1 MTSSGLQ
8 AGDDRQHD
16 MKQQVTIGIDIGGT
30 NTKIGVVDPDGKILA
45 HSKLLT
51 TEYPKIAAFVEALDR
66 AIKDLLEKSGFVELA
81 AIGIGAPNGN
91 YHKGTIEQAP
101 NLAWKGVVPLCDMLS
116 KYYPVPVVLTNDAN
130 AAALGEMIY
139 GGAKGMKNFIILT
152 LGTGLGSGIVINGE
166 LVYGKTGFA
175 GEMGHLTMEPF
186 GRECGCGREGCLET
200 YVSATG
206 IVKTVQELFAERRDP
221 SPLRK
226 IPFDN
231 LTSKMIADAA
241 DKGDQIALAA
251 FDQTAEMLGTAINNA
266 AAFCSPE
273 AIFLFGGLAQSGDLL
288 LDPLNRYVDE
298 NIMGYYRRSFKIIRS
313 KLKEADAA
321 ILGASALAVKAIST

>member
-1 MTSSGLQ
+1 
-8 AGDDRQHD
+8 
-16 MKQQVTIGIDIGGT
+16 MKQQVTIGVDIGGT

-45 HSKLLT
+45 HSRIT
-51 TEYPKIAAFVEALDR
+51 TTDYPKIAAFVAALDSE
-66 AIKDLLEKSGFVELA
+66 IHSVLEKAGEVELA

-116 KYYPVPVVLTNDAN
+116 KYFPVPVVLTNDAN

-206 IVKTVQELFAERRDP
+206 IVKTVFELFAERRDP
-221 SPLRK
+221 SALRK
-226 IPFDN
+226 IPFED
-231 LTSKMIADAA
+231 LTSKMIAEAA

-251 FDQTAEMLGTAINNA
+251 FEQTAEMLALAICNA

-288 LDPLNRYVDE
+288 LDPLNRFVDE
-298 NIMGYYRRSFKIIRS
+298 NIMGYYRKSFKILLS
-313 KLKEADAA
+313 KLSEADAA
-321 ILGASALAVKAIST
+321 ILGASALAVKAIRQ

>member
-1 MTSSGLQ
+1 
-8 AGDDRQHD
+8 
-16 MKQQVTIGIDIGGT
+16 MKQQITIGIDIGGT
-30 NTKIGVVDPDGKILA
+30 NTKIGVVNPDGKILA
-45 HSKLLT
+45 HSRIT
-51 TEYPKIAAFVEALDR
+51 TTNYPKIEAFVAALDSE
-66 AIKDLLEKSGFVELA
+66 ILSLMEKSGEVELA

-116 KYYPVPVVLTNDAN
+116 KYFLVPVVLTNDAN

-206 IVKTVQELFAERRDP
+206 IVKTVFELLAERRDP
-221 SPLRK
+221 STLRK
-226 IPFDN
+226 IPFDE
-231 LTSKMIADAA
+231 LTSKMIAEAA

-251 FDQTAEMLGTAINNA
+251 FEQTAEMLATAINNA

-288 LDPLNRYVDE
+288 FDPLNRFVDE
-298 NIMGYYRRSFKIIRS
+298 NIMGYYRRSFKILPS
-313 KLKEADAA
+313 ELCEADAA
-321 ILGASALAVKAIST
+321 ILGASALAVKAITDN

>member
-1 MTSSGLQ
+1 
-8 AGDDRQHD
+8 
-16 MKQQVTIGIDIGGT
+16 MKSIVTVGIDIGGT
-30 NTKIGVVDPDGKILA
+30 NTKIGVVDKDGKILTNTRI
-45 HSKLLT
+45 T
-51 TEYPKIAAFVEALDR
+51 TTNYPKIAAFVAALDSEIR
-66 AIKDLLEKSGFVELA
+66 GLLEKAGDVELA

-91 YHKGTIEQAP
+91 YLKGTIEQAP
-101 NLAWKGVVPLCDMLS
+101 NLAWKGVVPLCDMLK
-116 KYYPVPVVLTNDAN
+116 KYFPVPVVLTNDAN

-166 LVYGKTGFA
+166 LVYGHTGFA

-221 SPLRK
+221 SRLRK
-226 IPFDN
+226 IPFDQ
-231 LTSKMIADAA
+231 LTSKMIAEAA
-241 DKGDQIALAA
+241 DEGDQIALAA
-251 FDQTAEMLGTAINNA
+251 FDQTAEMLATAINNA

-273 AIFLFGGLAQSGDLL
+273 AIFLFGGLVQSGDLL
-288 LDPLNRYVDE
+288 LDPLNRAVDE
-298 NIMGYYRRSFKIIRS
+298 NIMGYYRKSFKIIPS
-313 KLKEADAA
+313 CLSEADAA
-321 ILGASALAVKAIST
+321 ILGASALAVKAIS

>member
-1 MTSSGLQ
+1 MN
-8 AGDDRQHD
+8 
-16 MKQQVTIGIDIGGT
+16 QQVTIGIDIGGT
-30 NTKIGVVDPDGKILA
+30 NTKIGVVSSAGKILA
-45 HSKLLT
+45 HTRIST
-51 TEYPKIAAFVEALDR
+51 TNYPKIDDFVNALVAEINELILKAGD
-66 AIKDLLEKSGFVELA
+66 VELA

-91 YHKGTIEQAP
+91 YLKGTIEQAP
-101 NLAWKGVVPLCDMLS
+101 NLAWKGIVPLCDMV
-116 KYYPVPVVLTNDAN
+116 KKFFPVPVVLTNDAN

-206 IVKTVQELFAERRDP
+206 IVKTVFELFAERRDP
-221 SPLRK
+221 SDLRS
-226 IPFDN
+226 IPFDS
-231 LTSKMIADAA
+231 LTSKMIAEAA
-241 DKGDQIALAA
+241 DEGDQIALAA
-251 FDQTAEMLGTAINNA
+251 FEQTAETLGVAICNA

-273 AIFLFGGLAQSGDLL
+273 AVFLFGGLAQSGDLL
-288 LDPLNRYVDE
+288 LDPLTRYVNE
-298 NIMGYYRRSFKIIRS
+298 NVMGYYRKSFKILLS
-313 KLKEADAA
+313 KLSESDAA
-321 ILGASALAVKAIST
+321 ILGASALAVKAIN

>member
-1 MTSSGLQ
+1 
-8 AGDDRQHD
+8 

-51 TEYPKIAAFVEALDR
+51 TDYPKIASFVEALDR
-66 AIKDLLEKSGFVELA
+66 AIQDLLEKSGFVELA

-101 NLAWKGVVPLCDMLS
+101 NLAWKGVVPLCEMLS

-226 IPFDN
+226 IPFDS

-251 FDQTAEMLGTAINNA
+251 FEQTAEMLGTAINNA

-321 ILGASALAVKAIST
+321 ILGASALAVKAIK

>member
-1 MTSSGLQ
+1 ML
-8 AGDDRQHD
+8 
-16 MKQQVTIGIDIGGT
+16 
-30 NTKIGVVDPDGKILA
+30 GK
-45 HSKLLT
+45 
-51 TEYPKIAAFVEALDR
+51 YF
-66 AIKDLLEKSGFVELA
+66 
-81 AIGIGAPNGN
+81 
-91 YHKGTIEQAP
+91 
-101 NLAWKGVVPLCDMLS
+101 
-116 KYYPVPVVLTNDAN
+116 PVPVVLTNDAN

-206 IVKTVQELFAERRDP
+206 IVKTVFELFAERRDP

-226 IPFDN
+226 VAFDEM
-231 LTSKMIADAA
+231 TSKMIAEAA
-241 DKGDQIALAA
+241 DDGDQIALAA
-251 FDQTAEMLGTAINNA
+251 FEQTAEMLALAICNT

-288 LDPLNRYVDE
+288 FDPLNRFVDE
-298 NIMGYYRRSFKIIRS
+298 NIMGYYRRTFKIVPS
-313 KLKEADAA
+313 SLNEADAA
-321 ILGASALAVKAIST
+321 ILGASALAVKALGVN

>member
-1 MTSSGLQ
+1 
-8 AGDDRQHD
+8 

-45 HSKLLT
+45 HSRIT
-51 TEYPKIAAFVEALDR
+51 TTNYPKIAAFVAALDSE
-66 AIKDLLEKSGFVELA
+66 IHGLLEKSGEVELA

-116 KYYPVPVVLTNDAN
+116 KYFPVPVVLTNDAN

-166 LVYGKTGFA
+166 LVYGKTGFG

-206 IVKTVQELFAERRDP
+206 IVKTVFELFAERRDP
-221 SPLRK
+221 SALRK
-226 IPFDN
+226 IPFDD
-231 LTSKMIADAA
+231 LTSKMIAEAA

-251 FDQTAEMLGTAINNA
+251 FEQTAEMLATAINNA

-288 LDPLNRYVDE
+288 LDPLNRFVDE
-298 NIMGYYRRSFKIIRS
+298 NIMGYYRRSFKILPS
-313 KLKEADAA
+313 NLCEADAA
-321 ILGASALAVKAIST
+321 ILGASALAVKAIRL

>member
-1 MTSSGLQ
+1 
-8 AGDDRQHD
+8 

-30 NTKIGVVDPDGKILA
+30 NTKIGVVDPDGRILA
-45 HSKLLT
+45 HSRINT
-51 TEYPKIAAFVEALDR
+51 TDYPKIGAFIGALDTG
-66 AIKDLLEKSGFVELA
+66 IKDLLEKAGFVELA

-91 YHKGTIEQAP
+91 YLKGTIEQAP
-101 NLAWKGVVPLCDMLS
+101 NLAWKGIVPLCSMLS
-116 KYYPVPVVLTNDAN
+116 KFFPVPVVLTNDAN

-206 IVKTVQELFAERRDP
+206 IVKTVAELFAERRDP

-226 IPFDN
+226 VPYED
-231 LTSKMIADAA
+231 LTSKMIAAA
-241 DKGDQIALAA
+241 AENGDQIALAA
-251 FDQTAEMLGTAINNA
+251 FEQTAEMLGLAICNA

-273 AIFLFGGLAQSGDLL
+273 AIFLFGGLAQSGGLL
-288 LDPLNRYVDE
+288 LDPLNRFVDE
-298 NIMGYYRRSFKIIRS
+298 NIMGYYRRSFKILPS
-313 KLKEADAA
+313 ALNEADAA
-321 ILGASALAVKAIST
+321 ILGASALAVKALGSGQ

>member
-1 MTSSGLQ
+1 
-8 AGDDRQHD
+8 

-30 NTKIGVVDPDGKILA
+30 NTKIGVVDMDGNILA
-45 HSKLLT
+45 NSRIT
-51 TEYPKIAAFVEALDR
+51 TTNHPKIASFVSALD
-66 AIKDLLEKSGFVELA
+66 AEISGLLETAGDEELA

-91 YHKGTIEQAP
+91 YLKGTIEQAP

-116 KYYPVPVVLTNDAN
+116 KFFPVPVVLTNDAN

-139 GGAKGMKNFIILT
+139 GGARGMKNFIILT

-206 IVKTVQELFAERRDP
+206 IVKTVYELLAERRDP

-226 IPFDN
+226 IPFDE
-231 LTSKMIADAA
+231 LTSKMIAEAA

-251 FDQTAEMLGTAINNA
+251 FEQTAEMLAMAICNA

-273 AIFLFGGLAQSGDLL
+273 AVFLFGGLVQSGDLL
-288 LDPLNRYVDE
+288 LDPLNRFVDE
-298 NIMGYYRRSFKIIRS
+298 NIMGYYRRSFKILPS
-313 KLKEADAA
+313 CLSEADAA
-321 ILGASALAVKAIST
+321 ILGASALAVKAIKP

>member
-1 MTSSGLQ
+1 
-8 AGDDRQHD
+8 
-16 MKQQVTIGIDIGGT
+16 MKQQVTVGIDIGGT
-30 NTKIGVVDPDGKILA
+30 NTKIGVVNKDGKILTNTRI
-45 HSKLLT
+45 T
-51 TEYPKIAAFVEALDR
+51 TTNYPKIAAFVAALDSEIR
-66 AIKDLLEKSGFVELA
+66 GLLEKAGDVELA

-91 YHKGTIEQAP
+91 YLKGTIEQAP
-101 NLAWKGVVPLCDMLS
+101 NLAWKGVVPLCEML
-116 KYYPVPVVLTNDAN
+116 KKFFPVPVVLTNDAN

-166 LVYGKTGFA
+166 LVYGHTGFA

-221 SPLRK
+221 SRLRK
-226 IPFDN
+226 IPFDQ
-231 LTSKMIADAA
+231 LTSKMIAEAA
-241 DKGDQIALAA
+241 DEGDQIALAA
-251 FDQTAEMLGTAINNA
+251 FDQTAEMLATAINNA

-273 AIFLFGGLAQSGDLL
+273 AIFLFGGLVQSGDLL
-288 LDPLNRYVDE
+288 LDPLNRAVDE
-298 NIMGYYRRSFKIIRS
+298 NIMGYYRKSFKIIPS
-313 KLKEADAA
+313 CLSEADAA
-321 ILGASALAVKAIST
+321 ILGASALAVKALS

>member
-1 MTSSGLQ
+1 MNN
-8 AGDDRQHD
+8 
-16 MKQQVTIGIDIGGT
+16 KVTVGIDIGGT
-30 NTKIGVVDPDGKILA
+30 NTKIGVVDASGKILA
-45 HSKLLT
+45 HSRIST
-51 TEYPKIAAFVEALDR
+51 TNYPKIAAFVAALDSE
-66 AIKDLLEKSGFVELA
+66 IHGLLEKTGTPELG

-91 YHKGTIEQAP
+91 YLKGTIEHAP
-101 NLAWKGVVPLCDMLS
+101 NLAWKGIVPLGEMLG
-116 KYYPVPVVLTNDAN
+116 KCFPVPVVLTNDAN

-139 GGAKGMKNFIILT
+139 GGAKGMRNFIILT

-206 IVKTVQELFAERRDP
+206 IVKTVYELMAERRDP

-226 IPFDN
+226 IPFEEM
-231 LTSKMIADAA
+231 TSKIIADAA
-241 DKGDQIALAA
+241 EEGDQISLAA
-251 FDQTAEMLGTAINNA
+251 FEQTAEMLATAICNA

-273 AIFLFGGLAQSGDLL
+273 AIFLFGGLAQCGDLL
-288 LDPLNRYVDE
+288 LDPLNRFVDE
-298 NIMGYYRRSFKIIRS
+298 NIMGYYRRSFKILQS
-313 KLKEADAA
+313 GLSEADAA
-321 ILGASALAVKAIST
+321 ILGASALAVNAIL

>member
-1 MTSSGLQ
+1 
-8 AGDDRQHD
+8 
-16 MKQQVTIGIDIGGT
+16 MKQHVTIGIDIGGT
-30 NTKIGVVDPDGKILA
+30 NTKIGVVDPEGKILV
-45 HSKLLT
+45 HNRIKT
-51 TEYPKIAAFVEALDR
+51 TDFPKIAAFVKELNTQINDL
-66 AIKDLLEKSGFVELA
+66 IKNSGSVELMS
-81 AIGIGAPNGN
+81 IGIGAPNGN

-101 NLAWKGVVPLCDMLS
+101 NLAWKGVIPLCEMLG
-116 KYYPVPVVLTNDAN
+116 KHFAVPIVLTNDAN

-139 GGAKGMKNFIILT
+139 GGAKGMKDFIILT

-206 IVKTVQELFAERRDP
+206 IVKTVFELFAERRDP

-226 IPFDN
+226 IPFDG
-231 LTSKMIADAA
+231 LTSKMIAEAA

-251 FDQTAEMLGTAINNA
+251 FEQTAEMLALAICNA

-288 LDPLNRYVDE
+288 LDPLNRFVDE
-298 NIMGYYRRSFKIIRS
+298 NIMGYYRRSFKILPS
-313 KLKEADAA
+313 CLCEADAA
-321 ILGASALAVKAIST
+321 ILGASALAVKAVL

>member
-1 MTSSGLQ
+1 
-8 AGDDRQHD
+8 

-30 NTKIGVVDPDGKILA
+30 NTKIGVVSSDGKILA
-45 HSKLLT
+45 HSRIT
-51 TEYPKIAAFVEALDR
+51 TTDYPKIAAFVAALDSE
-66 AIKDLLEKSGFVELA
+66 INGLLEKSGDVELA

-91 YHKGTIEQAP
+91 YHKGTIEHAP
-101 NLAWKGVVPLCDMLS
+101 NLAWKGIVPLGDMLG
-116 KYYPVPVVLTNDAN
+116 KCFPVPVVLTNDAN

-206 IVKTVQELFAERRDP
+206 IVKTVFELFAERRDP

-231 LTSKMIADAA
+231 LTSKMIAEAA
-241 DKGDQIALAA
+241 EKGDQIALAA
-251 FDQTAEMLGTAINNA
+251 FEQTAEMLGLAINNA

-273 AIFLFGGLAQSGDLL
+273 AIFLFGGLAQAGDLL
-288 LDPLNRYVDE
+288 LDPLNQFVNE
-298 NIMGYYRRSFKIIRS
+298 NIFGHYRKSFRILLS
-313 KLKEADAA
+313 KLNEADAA
-321 ILGASALAVKAIST
+321 ILGASALAVKAIKI

>member
-1 MTSSGLQ
+1 MN
-8 AGDDRQHD
+8 QH
-16 MKQQVTIGIDIGGT
+16 VTIGIDIGGT
-30 NTKIGVVDPDGKILA
+30 NTKIGVVNPDGKILA
-45 HSKLLT
+45 HSRILT
-51 TEYPKIAAFVEALDR
+51 TNYPKITEFVAALDSE
-66 AIKDLLEKSGFVELA
+66 IHGLLEKSGDVELA

-101 NLAWKGVVPLCDMLS
+101 NLAWKGIVPLTDML
-116 KYYPVPVVLTNDAN
+116 KKFFPVPVVLTNDAN

-206 IVKTVQELFAERRDP
+206 IVNTVFELFAERRDP
-221 SPLRK
+221 SALRK
-226 IPFDN
+226 IPFDE
-231 LTSKMIADAA
+231 LTSKMIAEAA
-241 DKGDQIALAA
+241 DRGDQIALAA
-251 FDQTAEMLGTAINNA
+251 FEQTAEMLATAICNA

-273 AIFLFGGLAQSGDLL
+273 AIFLFGGLALSGDLL
-288 LDPLNRYVDE
+288 LDPLNRFVDE
-298 NIMGYYRRSFKIIRS
+298 NIMGYYRRSFKILQS
-313 KLKEADAA
+313 CLSEADAA
-321 ILGASALAVKAIST
+321 ILGASALAVKAIRQ

>member
-1 MTSSGLQ
+1 
-8 AGDDRQHD
+8 
-16 MKQQVTIGIDIGGT
+16 MKNSVTVGVDIGGT
-30 NTKIGVVDPDGKILA
+30 NTKIGVVDASGKILA
-45 HSKLLT
+45 HSRMST
-51 TEYPKIAAFVEALDR
+51 TDYPKIASFVAALESEIR
-66 AIKDLLEKSGFVELA
+66 SLLEKTGSLELA

-91 YHKGTIEQAP
+91 YLKGTIEHAP
-101 NLAWKGVVPLCDMLS
+101 NLAWKGIVPLCDMLG
-116 KYYPVPVVLTNDAN
+116 KCFPVPVVLTNDAN

-139 GGAKGMKNFIILT
+139 GAAKGLKNFIILT

-206 IVKTVQELFAERRDP
+206 IVKTVYELMAERRDP

-226 IPFDN
+226 IPFDEM
-231 LTSKMIADAA
+231 TSRIIADAA
-241 DKGDQIALAA
+241 DDGDQIALAA
-251 FDQTAEMLGTAINNA
+251 FEQTAEVLATAICNT

-288 LDPLNRYVDE
+288 LDPLKRFVDE
-298 NIMGYYRRSFKIIRS
+298 NIMGYYRRTFKILPS
-313 KLKEADAA
+313 GLSEADAA
-321 ILGASALAVKAIST
+321 ILGASALAVKAVV